1 MRKLHVFLIAAA
13 AALATPMAYAQTDD
27 TADDDLD
34 GVEMDVMDADA
45 TPNAASTKVLA
56 LPDSASDKAREHAQ
70 KGLDTANTARQ
81 DGAAFGEATS
91 EAARDGHGKPEN
103 PGPPEP
109 PEAP

>member
-13 AALATPMAYAQTDD
+13 ATLATPIASAQST
-27 TADDDLD
+27 TATDDDLD
-34 GVEMDVMDADA
+34 GVEMDVMDADG
-45 TPNAASTKVLA
+45 TPNDASTKVLA
-56 LPDSASDKAREHAQ
+56 LPDSASDTARAHAQ